1 MDVIALRRSWNQLA
15 VAGPEAAKYFYA
27 TLFLTAPETRAMF
40 PADMRYQEDKLLA
53 ALGHIITNIDD
64 PDALTA
70 FAQRLGA
77 DHRRFHGSDHEGR
90 PVQLAERHYIW
101 VGQALLATLEHF
113 VGPGWTP
120 TLRADWATA
129 YQAVAKLMLAGAA
142 RSERVAPPFWQAEV
156 ISTERRRADIC
167 VFTVRP
173 NYLCNYLPG
182 QSLPTQVPTMRTW
195 RYLSPANAPRPDGTL
210 EFHVRATGRFSTHLV
225 RRTAAGDTLLLGHP
239 VGTALSSY
247 DRAPHRR
254 LLLIAGGTGVA
265 PLRAILEQLQRGSG
279 RPTTLVVGG
288 KTPDDLYDHQ
298 ALLKLAATTPEEA
311 WSATQD
317 EQWLRYVPTVEIGW
331 GWDGEV
337 GRAVHTALRLG
348 PWADADILVCGSP
361 AMTRSTITALTASG
375 VDPAR
380 ILTESY
386 DHSLYPPLSAPAGPT
401 PRDPTT
407 WTGVR

>member
-1 MDVIALRRSWNQLA
+1 MDITALRQSWNQLA
-15 VAGPEAAKYFYA
+15 VAGSEAAKFFYA
-27 TLFLTAPETRAMF
+27 TLFVIAPETRTMF
-40 PADMRYQEDKLLA
+40 PSSMQFQEDKLLA

-77 DHRRFHGSDHEGR
+77 DHRRFYGSDHDGR
-90 PVQLAERHYIW
+90 PVQLAERHYMW
-101 VGQALLATLEHF
+101 VGQALLATLEYF
-113 VGPGWTP
+113 LGPHWTP
-120 TLRADWATA
+120 GLEAEWAAA
-129 YQAVAKLMLAGAA
+129 YQAVSKLMLAGAA
-142 RSERVAPPFWQAEV
+142 ESERVAPPFWQAEV
-156 ISTERRRADIC
+156 TSTERRRADIC

-182 QSLPTQVPTMRTW
+182 QSLPTQVPAMRTW
-195 RYLSPANAPRPDGTL
+195 RYLSPANAPRPDGTI

-225 RRTAAGDTLLLGHP
+225 RRMKVGDTLLLGHP
-239 VGTALSSY
+239 VGDALSSY

-265 PLRAILEQLQRGSG
+265 PLRAILEELQQGSG

-298 ALLKLAATTPEEA
+298 SLQKLAAMEPA
-311 WSATQD
+311 ASSANRGKK
-317 EQWLRYVPTVEIGW
+317 WLRYVPTVEVGW

-337 GRAVHTALRLG
+337 GRAVDTALRLG
-348 PWADADILVCGSP
+348 SYAESDILVCGSP
-361 AMTRSTITALTASG
+361 AMTQATVTALTAFG
-375 VDPAR
+375 VHPDR

-386 DHSLYPPLSAPAGPT
+386 DHSLYPPLATAPGPT
-401 PRDPTT
+401 PPDFT
-407 WTGVR
+407 WTGAR

>member
-1 MDVIALRRSWNQLA
+1 MDVTALRRSWNQLA

-27 TLFLTAPETRAMF
+27 TLFLIAPETRTMF

-53 ALGHIITNIDD
+53 SLGHIITNIDD
-64 PDALTA
+64 PDALTT

-101 VGQALLATLEHF
+101 VGQALVATLEHF

-120 TLRADWATA
+120 SLRAEWAAA
-129 YQAVAKLMLAGAA
+129 YEAVAKLMLAGAA
-142 RSERVAPPFWQAEV
+142 RSERVAPSFWRAEV
-156 ISTERRRADIC
+156 TSTERRRADIC

-182 QSLPTQVPTMRTW
+182 QSLPTQVPAMRTW

-225 RRTAAGDTLLLGHP
+225 RRTALGDTLLLGHP

-265 PLRAILEQLQRGSG
+265 PLRAILEQIQQGSG

-298 ALLKLAATTPEEA
+298 ALLKLAATAPEAA
-311 WSATQD
+311 WSDTLG
-317 EQWLRYVPTVEIGW
+317 EPWLRYVPTVEIGW

-337 GRAVHTALRLG
+337 GRAVDTALRLG

-361 AMTRSTITALTASG
+361 VMTRATIAALTASG

-386 DHSLYPPLSAPAGPT
+386 DHSLYPPLSAPAGST
-401 PRDPTT
+401 SRDLT